1 MAIVIDTAVGG
12 SSDERQA
19 TRCVAAQQT
28 KVSAPRFGILKVTP
42 HMHIKKQRLL
52 TPGPT
57 PLYPPALHAMMA
69 SDIHHR
75 TEDFRKAYRSCLA
88 DLKEVM
94 GTANDVLM
102 FAASGTGAM
111 DATVSNLFSKGDKVI
126 VCVAGKFG
134 ERWAEIAK
142 AYGLDA
148 KVLTVPYGQA
158 VSADQVAS
166 ALAEDPAVK
175 AVFVQASETSTGA
188 AHDVKAMGAA
198 VARTGAILIVDAITG
213 IGTMPLDIDGWGLD
227 VVIGGSQ
234 KAFMIPP
241 GLAFLSISPK
251 AWKFADTAT
260 LPHYYFN
267 LKKEKKSG
275 DAGESSWT
283 PSTALILAMAEALR
297 YVKQIGMAHLVENAQ
312 MLAAATRAAV
322 VRLGLDLFAPD
333 SPGSSVTAVR
343 APAGMDSGIIVKE
356 FKNRFGA
363 IIANGQGSMKG
374 QIFRIAHLGYFDFSD
389 LFAMIA
395 GLEIILNANGFPVT
409 YGTGVAAVQE
419 AYEHAAVKPQPVG
432 A

>member
-1 MAIVIDTAVGG
+1 
-12 SSDERQA
+12 
-19 TRCVAAQQT
+19 
-28 KVSAPRFGILKVTP
+28 
-42 HMHIKKQRLL
+42 MHIRKQRLL

-94 GTANDVLM
+94 GTAHDLLM

-111 DATVSNLFSKGDKVI
+111 DASVSNLFSRGDKVI
-126 VCVAGKFG
+126 VCSAGKFG

-148 KVLTVPYGQA
+148 NVLTVPYGKVVTPA
-158 VSADQVAS
+158 QVEA
-166 ALAEDPAVK
+166 ALAKEPATK
-175 AVFVQASETSTGA
+175 GVFVQASETSTGA
-188 AHDVKAMGAA
+188 AHDVRAMARA
-198 VARTGAILIVDAITG
+198 VAKTDAIFVVDAITG
-213 IGTMPLDIDGWGLD
+213 LGTMPLDIDGWGID
-227 VVIGGSQ
+227 VLIGGSQ

-251 AWKFADTAT
+251 AWKFTESAT

-283 PSTALILAMAEALR
+283 PAISLILALGEALR
-297 YVKQIGMAHLVENAQ
+297 YIKQLGMPKLIENAQ
-312 MLAAATRAAV
+312 MLAQATRAAA
-322 VRLGLDLFAPD
+322 VRMGLELFAPD
-333 SPGSSVTAVR
+333 APASSATAIK
-343 APAGMDSGIIVKE
+343 APAGMDSGVIVKE
-356 FKNRFGA
+356 FRNRFGA
-363 IIANGQGSMKG
+363 VIANGQGSMKG
-374 QIFRIAHLGYFDFSD
+374 QIFRIAHLGYFDFPD
-389 LFAMIA
+389 LFAVVA
-395 GLEIILNANGFPVT
+395 GLEIILNANGFPVK
-409 YGTGVAAVQE
+409 YGTGVAAVE
-419 AYEHAAVKPQPVG
+419 EIYEQAAVKQPVN

>member
-1 MAIVIDTAVGG
+1 
-12 SSDERQA
+12 
-19 TRCVAAQQT
+19 
-28 KVSAPRFGILKVTP
+28 
-42 HMHIKKQRLL
+42 MHIRKQRLL

-75 TEDFRKAYRSCLA
+75 TEDFRKVYRSCLA
-88 DLKEVM
+88 DLKELM
-94 GTANDVLM
+94 GTAHDVLM

-111 DATVSNLFSKGDKVI
+111 DATVSNLFSRGDKVI

-148 KVLTVPYGQA
+148 NVITVPYGCV
-158 VSADQVAS
+158 VSAAQVEA
-166 ALAEDPAVK
+166 ALAAEPTTK

-188 AHDVKAMGAA
+188 VHDVHAMGEA
-198 VARTGAILIVDAITG
+198 VAETDAILVVDAITG
-213 IGTMPLDIDGWGLD
+213 LGTMPLEIDLWGLD

-241 GLAFLSISPK
+241 GLAFMSVSPK
-251 AWKFADTAT
+251 AWKFTETAT

-283 PSTALILAMAEALR
+283 PATSLILALAEALR
-297 YVKQIGMAHLVENAQ
+297 YVKQLGMANLVENAQ
-312 MLAAATRAAV
+312 LLAKATRAAV
-322 VRLGLDLFAPD
+322 EELGLELFSP
-333 SPGSSVTAVR
+333 SCPGSSVTAVK
-343 APAGMDSGIIVKE
+343 APAGLDSGVIVKE
-356 FKNRFGA
+356 FRNRFGA

-374 QIFRIAHLGYFDFSD
+374 QIFRIAHLGYFDFAD
-389 LFAMIA
+389 LFAVVA
-395 GLEIILNANGFPVT
+395 GLEIILKANGVPVE
-409 YGTGVAAVQE
+409 YGAGVAAVQE
-419 AYEHAAVKPQPVG
+419 IYEQAEHA
-432 A
+432 

>member
-1 MAIVIDTAVGG
+1 
-12 SSDERQA
+12 
-19 TRCVAAQQT
+19 
-28 KVSAPRFGILKVTP
+28 
-42 HMHIKKQRLL
+42 MHIRKQRLL

-69 SDIHHR
+69 SDMHHR

-111 DATVSNLFSKGDKVI
+111 DATVSNLFSRGDKVI

-148 KVLTVPYGQA
+148 KVITEPYGSA
-158 VSADQVAS
+158 VTAAQVKA
-166 ALAEDPAVK
+166 ALAAEPATK
-175 AVFVQASETSTGA
+175 GVFVQASETSTGA
-188 AHDVKAMGAA
+188 AHDVRAMGAA
-198 VARTGAILIVDAITG
+198 AAKTGAIFVVDAITG
-213 IGTMPLDIDGWGLD
+213 LGTMPLEIDGWGLD

-241 GLAFLSISPK
+241 GLAFMSVSPK
-251 AWKFADTAT
+251 AWKFTETAT
-260 LPHYYFN
+260 LPHFYFN

-283 PSTALILAMAEALR
+283 PATSLILALAEALR
-297 YVKQIGMAHLVENAQ
+297 YVKQLGMANLIDNAQ
-312 MLAAATRAAV
+312 LLAKATRAAAQK
-322 VRLGLDLFAPD
+322 LGLELFSP
-333 SPGSSVTAVR
+333 SCPGSSVTAIK
-343 APAGMDSGIIVKE
+343 APAGLDSGVIVKE
-356 FKNRFGA
+356 FRNRFGS

-374 QIFRIAHLGYFDFSD
+374 QIFRIAHLGYFDFAD
-389 LFAMIA
+389 LFAMVA
-395 GLEIILNANGFPVT
+395 GLEIILKANGVPVE

-419 AYEHAAVKPQPVG
+419 VYQQAQNA
-432 A
+432 